1 MDGEPYWMGD
11 TQDGKEKKMDSIETI
26 QKKHREGVEY
36 VETALAVEAIEK
48 AREEERGRILDI
60 LDRRYSVEEDDIDEL
75 GACITIIKSLGPVS
89 SIEDRVRRDVAK
101 DLMPDLLIAEHGL
114 ISADASLRGPETRWP
129 PVENGLNSIE
139 RVIKKLDAIAEGR
152 EG

>member
-75 GACITIIKSLGPVS
+75 GACITTIKSLGPVS
-89 SIEDRVRRDVAK
+89 SIEDRVRRETVEKVIANGT
-101 DLMPDLLIAEHGL
+101 LITQGEPMCEWEVL
-114 ISADASLRGPETRWP
+114 SIDRET
-129 PVENGLNSIE
+129 LT
-139 RVIKKLDAIAEGR
+139 AIAEGG
-152 EG
+152 E

>member
-75 GACITIIKSLGPVS
+75 GACITTIKSLGPVS
-89 SIEDRVRRDVAK
+89 SIEDRVRRETVK
-101 DLMPDLLIAEHGL
+101 KFIAEAVPEIDDTGYT
-114 ISADASLRGPETRWP
+114 IGYKIYRGD
-129 PVENGLNSIE
+129 
-139 RVIKKLDAIAEGR
+139 LDRIAEGG

>member
-1 MDGEPYWMGD
+1 MEHDDVIIPL
-11 TQDGKEKKMDSIETI
+11 KTI
-26 QKKHREGVEY
+26 GVFRLGSY
-36 VETALAVEAIEK
+36 TPIDAKLYTLADLEN
-48 AREEERGRILDI
+48 AREEERSRCLAEIKYELIDTPA
-60 LDRRYSVEEDDIDEL
+60 DRFDSIHNSAVWDCLFAIE
-75 GACITIIKSLGPVS
+75 TLGPVS